1 MGVANG
7 FKSVKLKHVSINLMY
22 NDCDKELI
30 RTSRSLVILIPSNQL
45 AGPKSVNEYFCF
57 NLFL

>member
-7 FKSVKLKHVSINLMY
+7 FKSVKLNRVRIESMYDDCKREIIHV
-22 NDCDKELI
+22 
-30 RTSRSLVILIPSNQL
+30 SRSLVILIPSNQL

-57 NLFL
+57 NLSL